1 MTVEE
6 IEIIIKGNV
15 EDAVNKIEGLK
26 TKINSALTQAM
37 KPIQQVNASIKSS
50 GITQN
55 LQKMSNNINT
65 TTSKASKQMEILSR
79 EIEMQQKKI
88 QGLTKEYEYQKNILG
103 GKLFEKYGPSA
114 EMEDTADKIK
124 KAQIQLDKMKLRYE
138 NLGNKTIPKVK
149 DATEKIA
156 QSTQNVGKATKK
168 VTKSTNTLAKVFNR
182 MFAMMAIRAI
192 IKQVIQGFND
202 LAKYSTKFNKSMSNI
217 QSSTLQAR
225 NSITTAFAP
234 ALQAL
239 EPIITKI
246 ANGISNMFEQLAMW
260 NTALFTNSKTYIR
273 AKKVT
278 TDYAKSL
285 NDLKRSLAGFDEI
298 NVLGEEGQQG
308 MPTAKEMFETANIP
322 EDILNKANRLKE
334 IWQQY
339 KPLILGIAG
348 ALAGIKIGNEI
359 DKVSDWISKL
369 FGARKATKSLTDSM
383 LNKNNVLQ
391 QQTENTQTE
400 ISAVKN
406 LIPVLVGAGEK
417 VSIFSTLLN
426 GLNANEM
433 IPELQNAGNE
443 VNIFANNTEK
453 STIKISTSFF
463 EMLEKLKMITPQI
476 LTQLEEQVTNME
488 MWSLNIGKNARM
500 AMIPIISYTAT
511 AFNNAGSSIAKF
523 INSSSKNFANWC
535 NNLISDIGITMQSWY
550 ETFTSSLESAWD
562 AFTGF
567 MAGIGEKI
575 SNWWSG
581 AKKWVIPV
589 AATVAG
595 ITVVASAVATGGST
609 LPLLAALATGGV
621 LTQPTPVLAGE
632 YPGAKTNP
640 EIVTPQNLMYETNLK
655 ANVPVLNAIE
665 EMTDRLVETFSDVGV
680 YAEFGYDKMIV
691 GLDNAKRKRGAKLY
705 GV

>member
-15 EDAVNKIEGLK
+15 DDAVSKIEGLK
-26 TKINSALTQAM
+26 TKINSALSQAV
-37 KPIQQVNASIKSS
+37 KPIQQVNATIKSS

-55 LQKMSNNINT
+55 LQKISNDVNT
-65 TTSKASKQMEILSR
+65 ATNSASKQMEILSR
-79 EIEMQQKKI
+79 EIEMQQKKM

-138 NLGNKTIPKVK
+138 NLSNKTIPDV
-149 DATEKIA
+149 E
-156 QSTQNVGKATKK
+156 KATKK
-168 VTKSTNTLAKVFNR
+168 ATKSTNILAKVFNR
-182 MFAMMAIRAI
+182 MFVMMAIRTVVKQT
-192 IKQVIQGFND
+192 IKGFND
-202 LAKYSTKFNKSMSNI
+202 LTQYSAKFNKTMSN
-217 QSSTLQAR
+217 LQASFIQVR
-225 NSITTAFAP
+225 NSTATAFAP

-239 EPIITKI
+239 EPIITRI
-246 ANGISNMFEQLAMW
+246 SNGIANMFEQLAMW

-278 TDYAKSL
+278 TDYAKSV

-298 NVLGEEGQQG
+298 NVLGEQGQQG
-308 MPTAKEMFETANIP
+308 LPTAQEMFETVNIP
-322 EDILNKANRLKE
+322 EDVLTKANRLKE
-334 IWQQY
+334 IWQEY
-339 KPLILGIAG
+339 KPLIIGITG
-348 ALAGIKIGNEI
+348 ALAGMKLGSEI

-369 FGARKATKSLTDSM
+369 FGAKKATKGLTDSM
-383 LNKNNVLQ
+383 LDKNNALQ
-391 QQTENTQTE
+391 QQTKDTQTE
-400 ISAVKN
+400 TAAVKSM
-406 LIPVLVGAGEK
+406 IPALASAGAEVG
-417 VSIFSTLLN
+417 IFSNLLN
-426 GLNANEM
+426 ETNANEM
-433 IPELQNAGNE
+433 IPQLQNADVE
-443 VNIFANNTEK
+443 ITTFAENTEE
-453 STIKISTSFF
+453 STSKIKTSFTK
-463 EMLEKLKMITPQI
+463 MLENLKIITPQI
-476 LTQLEEQVTNME
+476 ATQLEEQDTNTE
-488 MWSLNIGKNARM
+488 KWSLNIGKNVKK
-500 AMIPIISYTAT
+500 AMVPIIAYTSG
-511 AFNNAGSSIAKF
+511 AFNSAGSTIAKF

-535 NNLISDIGITMQSWY
+535 NNLTSNIGTTMQGWY

-581 AKKWVIPV
+581 AKKWVIPAAMAVTGV
-589 AATVAG
+589 AVVAG
-595 ITVVASAVATGGST
+595 AIPSGGASLML
-609 LPLLAALATGGV
+609 LPALADGGV
-621 LTQPTPVLAGE
+621 LTSPTPVLAGE
-632 YPGAKTNP
+632 YPGAKSNP

-665 EMTDRLVETFSDVGV
+665 EMTDRLTESFSNVGV
-680 YAEFGYDKMIV
+680 YAEFEYDKMIV

>member
-26 TKINSALTQAM
+26 TKINSALSQAV
-37 KPIQQVNASIKSS
+37 KPIQQVNATIKSS

-55 LQKMSNNINT
+55 LQKISNDVNT
-65 TTSKASKQMEILSR
+65 ATSSASKQMEILSR
-79 EIEMQQKKI
+79 EIEMQQKKM

-138 NLGNKTIPKVK
+138 NLSNKTIPDV
-149 DATEKIA
+149 E
-156 QSTQNVGKATKK
+156 KATKK
-168 VTKSTNTLAKVFNR
+168 ATKSTNILAKVFNR
-182 MFAMMAIRAI
+182 MFVMMAIRTVVKQT
-192 IKQVIQGFND
+192 IKGFND
-202 LAKYSTKFNKSMSNI
+202 LTQYSAKFNKTMSN
-217 QSSTLQAR
+217 LQASFIQVR
-225 NSITTAFAP
+225 NSTATAFAP

-239 EPIITKI
+239 EPIITRI
-246 ANGISNMFEQLAMW
+246 SNGIANMFEQLAMW

-278 TDYAKSL
+278 TDYAKSV

-298 NVLGEEGQQG
+298 NVLGEQGQQG
-308 MPTAKEMFETANIP
+308 LPTAQEMFETVNIP
-322 EDILNKANRLKE
+322 EDVLTKANRLKE
-334 IWQQY
+334 IWQEY
-339 KPLILGIAG
+339 KPLIIGITG
-348 ALAGIKIGNEI
+348 ALAGMKLGSEI

-369 FGARKATKSLTDSM
+369 FGAKKAIKGLTDSM
-383 LNKNNVLQ
+383 LDKNNALQ
-391 QQTENTQTE
+391 QQTKDTQTE
-400 ISAVKN
+400 TAAVKSM
-406 LIPVLVGAGEK
+406 IPALASAGAEVG
-417 VSIFSTLLN
+417 IFSNLLN
-426 GLNANEM
+426 ETNANEM
-433 IPELQNAGNE
+433 IPQLQNADVE
-443 VNIFANNTEK
+443 ITTFAENTEE
-453 STIKISTSFF
+453 STSKIKTSFTK
-463 EMLEKLKMITPQI
+463 MLENLKIITPQI
-476 LTQLEEQVTNME
+476 ATQLEEQDTHTE
-488 MWSLNIGKNARM
+488 KWSLNIGKNVKK
-500 AMIPIISYTAT
+500 AMVPIIAYTSG
-511 AFNNAGSSIAKF
+511 AFNSAGSTIAKF

-535 NNLISDIGITMQSWY
+535 NNLTSNIGTTMQGWY

-581 AKKWVIPV
+581 AKKWVIPAAMAVTGV
-589 AATVAG
+589 AVVAG
-595 ITVVASAVATGGST
+595 AIPSGGASLML
-609 LPLLAALATGGV
+609 LPALADGGV
-621 LTQPTPVLAGE
+621 LTSPTPVLAGE
-632 YPGAKTNP
+632 YPGAKSNP

-665 EMTDRLVETFSDVGV
+665 EMTDRLTESFSNVGV
-680 YAEFGYDKMIV
+680 YAEFEYDKMIV

>member
-26 TKINSALTQAM
+26 TKINSALSQAM

-55 LQKMSNNINT
+55 LQKISNDVNT
-65 TTSKASKQMEILSR
+65 ATNKASKQMEILSR

-138 NLGNKTIPKVK
+138 NLGNKTIPDV
-149 DATEKIA
+149 E
-156 QSTQNVGKATKK
+156 KATKK
-168 VTKSTNTLAKVFNR
+168 ATKSTNILAKVFNR
-182 MFAMMAIRAI
+182 MFVMMAIRTVVKQT
-192 IKQVIQGFND
+192 IKGFND
-202 LAKYSTKFNKSMSNI
+202 LTQYSAKFNKTMSN
-217 QSSTLQAR
+217 LQASFIQVR
-225 NSITTAFAP
+225 NSTATAFAP

-239 EPIITKI
+239 EPIITRI
-246 ANGISNMFEQLAMW
+246 SNGIANMFEQLAMW

-278 TDYAKSL
+278 TDYAKSV
-285 NDLKRSLAGFDEI
+285 NDLKHSLAGFDEI
-298 NVLGEEGQQG
+298 NVLGEQGQQG
-308 MPTAKEMFETANIP
+308 LPTAQEMFETVNIP
-322 EDILNKANRLKE
+322 EDVLTKANRLKE
-334 IWQQY
+334 IWQEY
-339 KPLILGIAG
+339 KPLIIGITG
-348 ALAGIKIGNEI
+348 ALAGMKLGSEI

-369 FGARKATKSLTDSM
+369 FGAKKATKGLTDSM
-383 LNKNNVLQ
+383 LDKNNVLQ
-391 QQTENTQTE
+391 QQTEDTQTE
-400 ISAVKN
+400 TAAVKSM
-406 LIPVLVGAGEK
+406 IPALASAGAEVG
-417 VSIFSTLLN
+417 IFSDLLN
-426 GLNANEM
+426 ETNANEM
-433 IPELQNAGNE
+433 IPQLQDANAE
-443 VNIFANNTEK
+443 ITTFAENTEE
-453 STIKISTSFF
+453 STSKVKSSFDR
-463 EMLEKLKMITPQI
+463 MMEKLKTITPQI
-476 LTQLEEQVTNME
+476 ATQLEEQDTHTE
-488 MWSLNIGKNARM
+488 KWSLNIGKNVKK
-500 AMIPIISYTAT
+500 AMVPIIAYTSG
-511 AFNNAGSSIAKF
+511 AFNSAGSTIAKF

-535 NNLISDIGITMQSWY
+535 NNLTSNIGTTMQGWY

-581 AKKWVIPV
+581 AKKWVIPAAMAVTGV
-589 AATVAG
+589 AVVAG
-595 ITVVASAVATGGST
+595 AIPSGGASLML
-609 LPLLAALATGGV
+609 LPALADGGV
-621 LTQPTPVLAGE
+621 LTSPTPVLAGE
-632 YPGAKTNP
+632 YPGAKSNP
-640 EIVTPQNLMYETNLK
+640 EIVTPQSLMYETNLK

-665 EMTDRLVETFSDVGV
+665 EMTDRLTESFSNVGV

>member
-15 EDAVNKIEGLK
+15 DDAVNKIEGLK

-37 KPIQQVNASIKSS
+37 KPIQQVNATIKSS

-55 LQKMSNNINT
+55 LQKISNDVNT
-65 TTSKASKQMEILSR
+65 ATSSASKQMEILSR
-79 EIEMQQKKI
+79 EIEMQQKKM

-138 NLGNKTIPKVK
+138 NLSNKTIPDV
-149 DATEKIA
+149 E
-156 QSTQNVGKATKK
+156 KATKK
-168 VTKSTNTLAKVFNR
+168 ATKSTNILAKVFNR
-182 MFAMMAIRAI
+182 MFVMIAIRTVVKQT
-192 IKQVIQGFND
+192 IKGFND
-202 LAKYSTKFNKSMSNI
+202 LTQYSAKFNKTMSN
-217 QSSTLQAR
+217 LQASFIQVR
-225 NSITTAFAP
+225 NSIATAFAP

-239 EPIITKI
+239 EPIITRI
-246 ANGISNMFEQLAMW
+246 SNGIANMFEQLAMW

-278 TDYAKSL
+278 TDYAKSV

-298 NVLGEEGQQG
+298 NVLGEQGQQG
-308 MPTAKEMFETANIP
+308 LPTAQEMFETVNIP
-322 EDILNKANRLKE
+322 EDVLTKANRLKE
-334 IWQQY
+334 IWQEY
-339 KPLILGIAG
+339 KPLIIGITG
-348 ALAGIKIGNEI
+348 ALAGMKLGSEI

-369 FGARKATKSLTDSM
+369 FGAKKATKGLTDSM
-383 LNKNNVLQ
+383 LDKNNALQ
-391 QQTENTQTE
+391 QQTKDTQTE
-400 ISAVKN
+400 TAAVKSM
-406 LIPVLVGAGEK
+406 IPALASAGAEVG
-417 VSIFSTLLN
+417 IFSDLLN
-426 GLNANEM
+426 ETNANEM
-433 IPELQNAGNE
+433 IPQLQNADVE
-443 VNIFANNTEK
+443 ITTFAENTEE
-453 STIKISTSFF
+453 STSKIKTSFTK
-463 EMLEKLKMITPQI
+463 MLENLKIITPQI
-476 LTQLEEQVTNME
+476 ATQLEEQDTHTE
-488 MWSLNIGKNARM
+488 KWSLNIGKNVKK
-500 AMIPIISYTAT
+500 AMVPIIAYTSG
-511 AFNNAGSSIAKF
+511 AFNSAGSTIAKF

-535 NNLISDIGITMQSWY
+535 NNLTSNIGTTMQGWY

-581 AKKWVIPV
+581 AKKWVIPAAMAVTGV
-589 AATVAG
+589 AVVAG
-595 ITVVASAVATGGST
+595 AIPSGGASLML
-609 LPLLAALATGGV
+609 LPALADGGV
-621 LTQPTPVLAGE
+621 LTSPTPVLAGE
-632 YPGAKTNP
+632 YPGAKSNP

-665 EMTDRLVETFSDVGV
+665 EMTDRLTESFSNVGV

>member
-26 TKINSALTQAM
+26 TKINSALSQAM

-55 LQKMSNNINT
+55 LQKISNDVNT
-65 TTSKASKQMEILSR
+65 ATNKASKQMEILSR

-138 NLGNKTIPKVK
+138 NLGNKTIPDV
-149 DATEKIA
+149 E
-156 QSTQNVGKATKK
+156 KATKK
-168 VTKSTNTLAKVFNR
+168 ATKSTNILAKVFNR
-182 MFAMMAIRAI
+182 MFVMMAIRTVVKQT
-192 IKQVIQGFND
+192 IKGFND
-202 LAKYSTKFNKSMSNI
+202 LTQYSAKFNKTMSN
-217 QSSTLQAR
+217 LQASFIQVR
-225 NSITTAFAP
+225 NSTATAFAP

-239 EPIITKI
+239 EPIITRI
-246 ANGISNMFEQLAMW
+246 SNGIANMFEQLAMW

-278 TDYAKSL
+278 TDYAKSV
-285 NDLKRSLAGFDEI
+285 NDLKHSLAGFDEI
-298 NVLGEEGQQG
+298 NVLGEQGQQG
-308 MPTAKEMFETANIP
+308 LPTAQEMFETVNIP
-322 EDILNKANRLKE
+322 EDVLTKANRLKE
-334 IWQQY
+334 IWQEY
-339 KPLILGIAG
+339 KPLIIGITS
-348 ALAGIKIGNEI
+348 ALAGMKLGSEI

-369 FGARKATKSLTDSM
+369 FGAKKATKGLTDSM
-383 LNKNNVLQ
+383 LDKNNALQ
-391 QQTENTQTE
+391 QQTKDTQTE
-400 ISAVKN
+400 TAAVKSM
-406 LIPVLVGAGEK
+406 IPALASAGAEVG
-417 VSIFSTLLN
+417 IFSDLLN
-426 GLNANEM
+426 ETNANEM
-433 IPELQNAGNE
+433 IPQLQNADVE
-443 VNIFANNTEK
+443 ITTFAENTEE
-453 STIKISTSFF
+453 STSKIKTSFTK
-463 EMLEKLKMITPQI
+463 MLENLKIITPQI
-476 LTQLEEQVTNME
+476 ATQLEEQDTHTE
-488 MWSLNIGKNARM
+488 KWSLNIGKNVKK
-500 AMIPIISYTAT
+500 AMVPIIAYTSG
-511 AFNNAGSSIAKF
+511 AFNSAGSTIAKF

-535 NNLISDIGITMQSWY
+535 NNLTSNIGTTMQGWY

-581 AKKWVIPV
+581 AKKWVIPAAMAVTGV
-589 AATVAG
+589 AVVAG
-595 ITVVASAVATGGST
+595 AIPSGGASLML
-609 LPLLAALATGGV
+609 LPALADGGV
-621 LTQPTPVLAGE
+621 LTSPTPVLAGE
-632 YPGAKTNP
+632 YPGAKSNP
-640 EIVTPQNLMYETNLK
+640 EIVTPQSLMYETNLK

-665 EMTDRLVETFSDVGV
+665 EMTDRLTESFSNVGV

>member
-15 EDAVNKIEGLK
+15 DDAVNKIEGLK

-37 KPIQQVNASIKSS
+37 KPIQQVNATIKSS

-55 LQKMSNNINT
+55 LQKISNDVNT
-65 TTSKASKQMEILSR
+65 ATSKASKQMEILSR
-79 EIEMQQKKI
+79 EIEMQQKKM

-138 NLGNKTIPKVK
+138 NLSNKTIPDV
-149 DATEKIA
+149 E
-156 QSTQNVGKATKK
+156 KATRKAK
-168 VTKSTNTLAKVFNR
+168 KSTNILAKVFNR
-182 MFAMMAIRAI
+182 MFVMMAIRTVVKQT
-192 IKQVIQGFND
+192 IKGFND
-202 LAKYSTKFNKSMSNI
+202 LTQYSAKFNKTMSN
-217 QSSTLQAR
+217 LQASCIQVR
-225 NSITTAFAP
+225 NSTATAFAP

-239 EPIITKI
+239 EPVITRI
-246 ANGISNMFEQLAMW
+246 SNGIANMFEQLAMW
-260 NTALFTNSKTYIR
+260 NTALFINSKTYIR

-278 TDYAKSL
+278 TDYAKSV

-298 NVLGEEGQQG
+298 NVLGEQGQQG
-308 MPTAKEMFETANIP
+308 LPTAQEMFETVNIP
-322 EDILNKANRLKE
+322 EDVLTKANRLKE
-334 IWQQY
+334 IWQEY
-339 KPLILGIAG
+339 KPLIIGITG
-348 ALAGIKIGNEI
+348 ALAGMKLGSEI

-369 FGARKATKSLTDSM
+369 FGAKKATKGLTDSM
-383 LNKNNVLQ
+383 LDKNNALQ
-391 QQTENTQTE
+391 QQTKDTQTE
-400 ISAVKN
+400 TAAVKSM
-406 LIPVLVGAGEK
+406 IPALASAGAEVG
-417 VSIFSTLLN
+417 IFSDLLN
-426 GLNANEM
+426 ETNANEM
-433 IPELQNAGNE
+433 IPQLQNADVE
-443 VNIFANNTEK
+443 ITTFAENTEE
-453 STIKISTSFF
+453 STSKIKTSFTK
-463 EMLEKLKMITPQI
+463 MLENLKIITPQI
-476 LTQLEEQVTNME
+476 ATQLEEQDTHTE
-488 MWSLNIGKNARM
+488 KWSLNIGKNVKK
-500 AMIPIISYTAT
+500 AMVPIIAYTSG
-511 AFNNAGSSIAKF
+511 AFNSAGSTIAKF

-535 NNLISDIGITMQSWY
+535 NNLTSNIGTTMQGWY

-581 AKKWVIPV
+581 AKKWVIPAAMAVTGV
-589 AATVAG
+589 AVVAG
-595 ITVVASAVATGGST
+595 AIPSGGASLML
-609 LPLLAALATGGV
+609 LPALADGGV
-621 LTQPTPVLAGE
+621 LTSPTPVLAGE
-632 YPGAKTNP
+632 YPGAKSNP

-665 EMTDRLVETFSDVGV
+665 EMTDRLTESFSNVGV